1 MIRRLLRTLRP
12 FGLRPPPP
20 GPRVAYARTGS
31 FDEATS
37 VSVEP
42 DGTFR
47 SEHDS
52 FVTGGVREGRLSWRE
67 RAELAR
73 LVAALGIPGRAGFYD
88 RASGIAEL
96 TVDGRLWQWP
106 HYPPTPEVAAVVR
119 FLNGR

>member
-1 MIRRLLRTLRP
+1 MIRRLLRPLRP
-12 FGLRPPPP
+12 RPLPP
-20 GPRVAYARTGS
+20 GPRVAYVRTGS
-31 FDEATS
+31 FDEATT
-37 VSVEP
+37 VAVEP

-52 FVTGGVREGRLSWRE
+52 FVTGGVREGRLSRAD
-67 RAELAR
+67 RAELVR
-73 LVAALGIPGRAGFYD
+73 LVAALGIPGRAGFFD